1 MIDFYLSCYNITNEQ
16 KKTKKSERKIIV
28 KNKKTNKTTRLY
40 KHTNIYQTIQNKQYY
55 RSVTEARISDVEFV
69 VDVVGLWW
77 KPFDINIGFV
87 LITVGDLCDIVPRGF
102 DITESVSVL
111 DDENELHRPL
121 WRRSGEITSG
131 IIPQKPFVEREFA
144 LLFDDDDELDDDE
157 HDAALET
164 ADDDVLWIRGGGVG
178 LFFLFIEIP
187 FVDKHE
193 SVEWSRDVVED
204 FPFVIN
210 CWENVTFDGGFIDDW
225 ERGFVSF
232 VVDEFVGEI
241 NAWRT
246 INERD
251 GDGQLLDNAG
261 ESVVDCVEHILVRVL
276 DESNIEF
283 VKLRVSKYCVDS
295 QPFI

>member
-1 MIDFYLSCYNITNEQ
+1 LDDKWWWLTFIFLAIIITIRTKRKR
-16 KKTKKSERKIIV
+16 KKKKWKKNNSKKRRKQTKRQGY
-28 KNKKTNKTTRLY
+28 TNT
-40 KHTNIYQTIQNKQYY
+40 HIYRTIQNKQYY
-55 RSVTEARISDVEFV
+55 RSVTEARINAVEFV
-69 VDVVGLWW
+69 DVDVLWW

-87 LITVGDLCDIVPRGF
+87 LITVGDLCEIVPRGF

-131 IIPQKPFVEREFA
+131 IIPQKPFVERKFP
-144 LLFDDDDELDDDE
+144 LPFDDDDELDDDE

-178 LFFLFIEIP
+178 FVFLFVEIP

-210 CWENVTFDGGFIDDW
+210 CWENVTFDGGFIDDCK
-225 ERGFVSF
+225 RVLVSF
-232 VVDEFVGEI
+232 VVIVGVEEFVGEI
-241 NAWRT
+241 SAWRT
-246 INERD
+246 I
-251 GDGQLLDNAG
+251 
-261 ESVVDCVEHILVRVL
+261 
-276 DESNIEF
+276 
-283 VKLRVSKYCVDS
+283 
-295 QPFI
+295 